1 MIPNL
6 FILNRTPEDA
16 HCKCCSAGV
25 PETICHTLFEC
36 PWPDFDGPRRVFTDR
51 VCAEEP
57 VFRTVTAEAKTR
69 RLLADG
75 VESEKIEN
83 HFCRFL
89 LNIFAS
95 REKRLDHRAVI
106 NDQGHVRA
114 LPYRPGM
121 FPL

>member
-1 MIPNL
+1 M
-6 FILNRTPEDA
+6 ILNRKPEDA

-25 PETICHTLFEC
+25 PESIRLRCLSVPTGSALKFSE
-36 PWPDFDGPRRVFTDR
+36 PRRVFTDR

-69 RLLADG
+69 RLLADE

-83 HFCRFL
+83 HHDFYRFL

-95 REKRLDHRAVI
+95 REKRQDSLAA
-106 NDQGHVRA
+106 A
-114 LPYRPGM
+114 LG
-121 FPL
+121 